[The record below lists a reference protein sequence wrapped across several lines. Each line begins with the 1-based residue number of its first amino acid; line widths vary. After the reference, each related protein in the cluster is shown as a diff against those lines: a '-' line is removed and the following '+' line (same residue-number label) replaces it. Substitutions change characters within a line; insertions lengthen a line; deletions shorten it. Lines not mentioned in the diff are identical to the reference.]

1 MHIMEGFLPIEWA
14 AFWYLLSAPFVIY
27 GMLQVKKYVRDD
39 PRQKI
44 LLAVSG
50 AFIFVLSSLK
60 LPSVTGSSSHP
71 TGTGMAA
78 ILYGPAVAAFLA
90 SIVLLFQALL
100 LAHGGITTLGA
111 DIFSMGIA
119 GPLVAWIV
127 FKASKPLKLHWTV
140 RVFLAALLSDWVTY
154 LVTSLQL
161 ALAYPGAD
169 LIASFFTFAAV
180 FALTQIPLAIAE
192 GVLFVV
198 FFDFLL
204 KSKPKTLEALVG
216 ENMLESS
223 PQAHSKK

>member
-1 MHIMEGFLPIEWA
+1 MHIMEGFLPLEWA
-14 AFWYLLSAPFVIY
+14 LFWYLLSAPFVLW
-27 GMLQVKKYVRDD
+27 GMLGVKKLVGSD
-39 PRQKI
+39 PKQKI
-44 LLAVSG
+44 LIAVSG

-90 SIVLLFQALL
+90 SIVLLFQAVL

-111 DIFSMGIA
+111 DIFSMGVA
-119 GPLVAWIV
+119 GPLVAWLV
-127 FKASKPLKLHWTV
+127 FKASRPLKLHWTV

-154 LVTSLQL
+154 FVTSLQL

-169 LIASFFTFAAV
+169 LTSSFFTFSTV
-180 FALTQIPLAIAE
+180 FALTQIPLAVAE
-192 GVLFVV
+192 GILFMV

-204 KSKPKTLEALVG
+204 RSKPKTVETLVG
-216 ENMLESS
+216 ENMQSS
-223 PQAHSKK
+223 K

>member
-1 MHIMEGFLPIEWA
+1 MHIMEGFLPLEWA
-14 AFWYLLSAPFVIY
+14 LFWYLLSAPFVIW
-27 GMLQVKKYVRDD
+27 GMLGVKKLVAND
-39 PRQKI
+39 PKQKI

-78 ILYGPAVAAFLA
+78 ILYGPAIAAFLA
-90 SIVLLFQALL
+90 SIVLLFQAVL

-119 GPLVAWIV
+119 GPIVAWFI
-127 FKASKPLKLHWTV
+127 FKASKPMRLHWTL
-140 RVFLAALLSDWVTY
+140 RVFFAALLSDWITY

-169 LIASFFTFAAV
+169 FIASFLTFATV

-204 KSKPKTLEALVG
+204 RSKPKTVEALVG
-216 ENMLESS
+216 EDM
-223 PQAHSKK
+223 QATAEKKK